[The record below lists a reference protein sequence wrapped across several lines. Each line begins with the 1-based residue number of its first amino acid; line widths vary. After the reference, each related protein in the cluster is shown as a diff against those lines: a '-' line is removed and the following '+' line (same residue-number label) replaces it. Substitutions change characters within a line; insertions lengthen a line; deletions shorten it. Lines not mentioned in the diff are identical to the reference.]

1 MQELAPS
8 SHRGQWDAVAAW
20 PQKLGQLRGDARKR
34 PRDGFGTGSPRSD
47 PNPSPGGTE
56 GWHGHARAGA
66 DLPRHGGNVERSFSR
81 SRLPL
86 PFRLLGSELCN
97 AARSPRLLCVNP
109 INISWSCFLQGKG
122 CSQLRLSAAP
132 TSREHLISFH
142 QHPADPPCPP
152 HSTLV
157 NIPVPSRGSVSPN
170 PSDSKA
176 LTKFHPWP
184 LAPAQRSW
192 GLQG

>member
-1 MQELAPS
+1 M
-8 SHRGQWDAVAAW
+8 
-20 PQKLGQLRGDARKR
+20 
-34 PRDGFGTGSPRSD
+34 
-47 PNPSPGGTE
+47 
-56 GWHGHARAGA
+56 
-66 DLPRHGGNVERSFSR
+66 ERSFSR

-142 QHPADPPCPP
+142 
-152 HSTLV
+152 
-157 NIPVPSRGSVSPN
+157 
-170 PSDSKA
+170 
-176 LTKFHPWP
+176 
-184 LAPAQRSW
+184 
-192 GLQG
+192 